1 MRNYIYN
8 ITLFLLVGLFMV
20 SCSEND
26 ITIDNR
32 QCIELTV
39 SCVNLDAT
47 RADGD
52 SNSVPATLGGED
64 AYNENLIETLHY
76 FLYPIDGNDDTDAVL
91 VGKIK
96 LSEGTKK
103 TTNVRIPLNE
113 EILNE
118 KLMQRPKNQCKIYLI
133 ANFPD
138 AIDVTTTENTSINQL
153 KDKTINAFKD
163 PQNELSDFQLQ
174 SSFVMDG
181 QGIIDLVNRKEIV
194 VAHGKINLNR
204 FAVKYTASITAID
217 SYYDGTYTWTPV
229 IKDMTVQLKNVVSNT
244 TLAGTFGTEYF
255 SYAERNTESVNGIRV
270 TKPFYSYPCQWKSHE
285 NNALAMYITLPWQR
299 QEGNTIKEQMCH
311 YKVFP
316 NTVQLNRNSWYNV
329 NLTIGVLGTF
339 DPEEEETYV
348 EINNTCEVVDWNNGT
363 GNQDWLTGLL
373 MNSAIQGAHYLVV
386 EQNHYVVNNKNTFE
400 IPFITSHP
408 CKIKDL
414 KVKRM
419 DFGTTE
425 NPTASPKDITSQATG
440 WLTLVGNKIMLNH
453 TLNNN
458 FESTTNTNYDFT
470 PYEFEF
476 TLCHQTNETNFKEK
490 ITITQKP
497 AISITAHLNSYR
509 EAYLAGKL
517 PTDNNGTNGY
527 QYVNGYPAGTNNKYD
542 NEYGGA
548 YGLYINSQSNTNK
561 NPYMYTIEV
570 TVLPKDSKYILGDP
584 RWDEPAT
591 KDDNQ
596 MDLDFNGYDEA
607 PGIESEG
614 LATRPNRTLK
624 NYYGT
629 KTDASV
635 ENMIAPKFRI
645 ASSHGVTQPVSH
657 TNAYNRA
664 ATYQEDGYPAGR
676 WRVPTRAEVKF
687 IIKLSRDGHIPTLF
701 NTGSAYWCANG
712 TVTPNNNSG
721 ISETVGTNGT
731 NSVRCVYDDWYWEH
745 TQWPR
750 MASRGNHPNKY
761 NQFTWGDEVQ

>member
-1 MRNYIYN
+1 MRYLILYIN
-8 ITLFLLVGLFMV
+8 IFLLACLSIV
-20 SCSEND
+20 SCSD
-26 ITIDNR
+26 IESIEADYEKA
-32 QCIELTV
+32 IELTV
-39 SCVNLDAT
+39 SCTNQNIT
-47 RADGD
+47 RSTA
-52 SNSVPATLGGED
+52 PGED
-64 AYNENLIETLHY
+64 ALNENLISTLHY
-76 FLYPIDGNDDTDAVL
+76 FLYKSGATDQNAVL
-91 VGKIK
+91 VGKINIAQ
-96 LSEGTKK
+96 GTQKSAV
-103 TTNVRIPLNE
+103 VRIPMNEQELNNDVFPNPYNTCE
-113 EILNE
+113 V
-118 KLMQRPKNQCKIYLI
+118 YLI
-133 ANFPD
+133 ANLPD
-138 AIDVTTTENTSINQL
+138 GILPNDL
-153 KDKTINAFKD
+153 KTLTDTRLATLKEKVIETNFKD
-163 PQNELSDFQLQ
+163 NMPQLSFI
-174 SSFVMDG
+174 MDG
-181 QGIIDLVNRKEIV
+181 QAQATIVSRKKT
-194 VAHGKINLNR
+194 VAAKGTIELERLAAKLTTRISVADSFTDTDGK
-204 FAVKYTASITAID
+204 V
-217 SYYDGTYTWTPV
+217 WTP
-229 IKDMTVQLKNVVSNT
+229 QLEGMKIHLDNCVSNT
-244 TLAGTFGTEYF
+244 TIGATLGDNHFDYEQRVYMGTKTETIDDKNVLYHV
-255 SYAERNTESVNGIRV
+255 YA
-270 TKPFYSYPCQWKSHE
+270 PFYSYPCQWEFDSDE
-285 NNALAMYITLPWQR
+285 ALVVYVKLPWGCTENGSTQY
-299 QEGNTIKEQMCH
+299 KDCY
-311 YKVFP
+311 YKVYP
-316 NTVQLNRNSWYNV
+316 NTMQLDRNSWYNLDMHIDV
-329 NLTIGVLGTF
+329 FGSFKETE
-339 DPEEEETYV
+339 DPV
-348 EINNTCEVVDWNNGT
+348 EIENFKYKVIDWKNGFPEWDAGLDINTE
-363 GNQDWLTGLL
+363 LL
-373 MNSAIQGAHYLVV
+373 SAHYLVV

-596 MDLDFNGYDEA
+596 MDLDFNGYDKA

-731 NSVRCVYDDWYWEH
+731 NSVRCVYDDWYWENSLY
-745 TQWPR
+745 PR
-750 MASRGNHPNKY
+750 MQSLGNHPSKY
-761 NQFTWGDEVQ
+761 NRFTWGDEI

>member
-52 SNSVPATLGGED
+52 SNSVPATMGGED

-76 FLYPIDGNDDTDAVL
+76 FLYPIDGNDDTEAVL

-153 KDKTINAFKD
+153 KNKTINAFKD

-204 FAVKYTASITAID
+204 FAAKYTASITVID

-373 MNSAIQGAHYLVV
+373 MNSEIQGARYLVV
-386 EQNHYVVNNKNTFE
+386 EQNKYVVNNKNTFE
-400 IPFITSHP
+400 IPFMSSHK
-408 CKIKDL
+408 CEIKKNSL
-414 KVKRM
+414 TVTRM
-419 DFGTTE
+419 NFGTKE
-425 NPTASPKDITSQATG
+425 DPTADPEDITKTEDYL
-440 WLTLVGNKIMLNH
+440 LTVEGNTIKLEH
-453 TLNNN
+453 VLNNN
-458 FESTTNTNYDFT
+458 FESTTNKDYDYT
-470 PYEFEF
+470 PYTFTF
-476 TLCHQTNETNFKEK
+476 TLCHEDSKDNFYEV
-490 ITITQKP
+490 ITIEQKP
-497 AISITAHLNSYR
+497 AISVTAHLNSLYEYSENKTR
-509 EAYLAGKL
+509 
-517 PTDNNGTNGY
+517 TGY
-527 QYVNGYPAGTNNKYD
+527 VYVNGNAAGGGTTSYSA
-542 NEYGGA
+542 YGGVA
-548 YGLYINSQSNTNK
+548 GVYAPGENNNNNT

-570 TVLPKDSKYILGDP
+570 SVLPASSEYIIGDP
-584 RWDEPAT
+584 RVKYEFGEDKDIAAQNNFYPA
-591 KDDNQ
+591 
-596 MDLDFNGYDEA
+596 
-607 PGIESEG
+607 PPVEG
-614 LATRPNRTLK
+614 GNNRTLT

-629 KTDASV
+629 IRDASA
-635 ENMIAPKFRI
+635 ENMIAPKFRM
-645 ASSHGVTQPVSH
+645 ASAHGRVSSSLQSYAN
-657 TNAYNRA
+657 TLNRA
-664 ATYQEDGYPAGR
+664 ASYQEDGYPAGR
-676 WRVPTRAEVKF
+676 WRVPTMAEIRFVT
-687 IIKLSRDGHIPTLF
+687 KLYADGKIPPLF
-701 NTGSAYWCANG
+701 SSGTGYWSATGRVTPSDNG
-712 TVTPNNNSG
+712 TVTIDRNTS
-721 ISETVGTNGT
+721 S
-731 NSVRCVYDDWYWEH
+731 SASASAVRCVYDEWYWEH

-761 NQFTWGDEVQ
+761 NQFTWGDEVPQTN